1 MYSGKGFYNPDALMA
16 TLSNHRKTQNH
27 PLPYP
32 FYWTAEERGTALFT
46 PATPQITTCLHQP
59 PLKSLLDTTVL
70 ILSQHCPG
78 FKMGSQTAF
87 PLPKKIK
94 IQLTSITVYQCQKT
108 CVKSMAGA
116 FPTNKNVS
124 MKAKKCKPCL
134 LISFRI
140 ISMTINVPV
149 RPMPALNSKRKHSQF
164 DLP

>member
-46 PATPQITTCLHQP
+46 PATPQITTGYHCVNSFTALSWFQDGQSNSISP
-59 PLKSLLDTTVL
+59 PK
-70 ILSQHCPG
+70 
-78 FKMGSQTAF
+78 
-87 PLPKKIK
+87 KKIK